1 MTKTG
6 DKWQWIIGDAPPP
19 LDPHS
24 KVKHQLVRD
33 YLYKYIGVLMANEK
47 IPRLKLTLVDGFAG
61 GGLYT
66 DGNSIAPGSPL
77 IMLQTVKEAE
87 AYLNATRTQTRRAV
101 EAQYHFVEPNPSSF
115 EYLTH
120 TLKAENYGGL
130 IGKDIRLY
138 KNKFESVCA
147 DITAAGI
154 SHQGGQRA
162 IFLLDQYA
170 YNDIAMP
177 TVRNIFQNLKGAEV
191 ILTFNVDSLLTFL
204 TDSKQF
210 HSITQKIGLEHY
222 INWQDIARL
231 KAGSHWRQMIQRQIS
246 HGIWKASGARFMTLF
261 FVTPKGNR
269 PWSYWLV
276 HLSNAYRANDVMKT
290 VHWDHGNSFGHS
302 LDGGFFEI
310 GYEANKDIDVTSQS
324 EMNFMETRAFDDTL
338 RSKSVETLQDMLPRM
353 IYSNPKGL
361 LFNDLMSQIA
371 NQTTATEKIVKES
384 LHVGVASKEVQA
396 VIEGGGLR
404 AKGSSI
410 HGTDILIPHRQRSI
424 FLGHL

>member
-1 MTKTG
+1 MSKTG
-6 DKWQWIIGDAPPP
+6 EKWKWIVGHTPPP

-33 YLYKYIGVLMANEK
+33 YLYKYIGILMANEK

-66 DGNSIAPGSPL
+66 DDDGIAPGSPL
-77 IMLQTVKEAE
+77 IMLDTVREAE
-87 AYLNATRTQTRRAV
+87 AYLNITRTQTARKVA
-101 EAQYHFVEPNPSSF
+101 AQYHFVEPNPSSF

-120 TLKAENYGGL
+120 TLKAQDHGDR
-130 IGKDIRLY
+130 IGKDIHLY
-138 KNKFESVCA
+138 KKKFESVCA
-147 DITAAGI
+147 EIMAAGI
-154 SHQGGQRA
+154 AHQGGQRA
-162 IFLLDQYA
+162 LFLLDQYA

-177 TVRNIFQNLKGAEV
+177 TVRNIFHNLKGAEV

-204 TDSKQF
+204 TDSDQF
-210 HSITQKIGLEHY
+210 HTITRRIGLEPY
-222 INWQDIARL
+222 INWKDIARL

-302 LDGGFFEI
+302 LDGGYFEI
-310 GYEANKDIDVTSQS
+310 GYEANKDIEVTSQG
-324 EMNFMETRAFDDTL
+324 EMNLMEASAFDDTL
-338 RSKSVETLQDMLPRM
+338 RVRSVETLQNLLPRI
-353 IYSNPKGL
+353 IYNNPDGMV
-361 LFNDLMSQIA
+361 FNDLLSQIA
-371 NQTTATEKIVKES
+371 NQTTATEQIIKES
-384 LHVGVASKEVQA
+384 LHAGVASKEVQA
-396 VIEGGGLR
+396 LKKEGGLR
-404 AKGSSI
+404 AKGKSI
-410 HGTDILIPHRQRSI
+410 HGSDILIPHRQRSI
-424 FLGHL
+424 FLGHP